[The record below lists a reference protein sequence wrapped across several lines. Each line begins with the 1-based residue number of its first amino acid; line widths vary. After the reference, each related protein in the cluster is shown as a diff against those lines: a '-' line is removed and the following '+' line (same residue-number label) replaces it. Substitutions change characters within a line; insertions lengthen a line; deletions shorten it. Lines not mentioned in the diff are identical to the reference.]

1 VTKPGQNI
9 DYRTTS
15 KDPKDK
21 AKAQELGAV
30 NYIHKPAK
38 KSDCHRAYPKWAKIV
53 SDCYDLNCWERL
65 VL

>member
-15 KDPKDK
+15 EDPKDK
-21 AKAQELGAV
+21 AEAQELGAV

-38 KSDCHRAYPKWAKIV
+38 KGNV
-53 SDCYDLNCWERL
+53 
-65 VL
+65 